1 MEERGSVALS
11 SEVLHTI
18 KFSSGAEIPL
28 LKGEAHVCLVASLF
42 FMAKLIIV
50 DPCDQGSLGSMYSKN
65 MNPND

>member
-28 LKGEAHVCLVASLF
+28 LKGKAHVCPVASSF
-42 FMAKLIIV
+42 R
-50 DPCDQGSLGSMYSKN
+50 DQIDSC
-65 MNPND
+65 